1 MKAKPGIKRRKGFSL
16 QCHGATGL
24 RSLAEGCSTALL
36 KLWVQLHALC
46 QGLLF
51 LSVLSFIGVGWVFF
65 VVVVVVFFRFWFC
78 FLIQYFVPVLPL
90 PLLDENTVLLN
101 PALQQLSENWV
112 SWAAIRLSWS

>member
-1 MKAKPGIKRRKGFSL
+1 M
-16 QCHGATGL
+16 GL